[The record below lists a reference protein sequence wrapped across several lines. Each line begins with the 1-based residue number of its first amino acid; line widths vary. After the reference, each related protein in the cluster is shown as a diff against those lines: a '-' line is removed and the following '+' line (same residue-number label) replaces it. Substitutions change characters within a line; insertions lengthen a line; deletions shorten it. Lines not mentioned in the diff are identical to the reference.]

1 MTTTNQITTG
11 SESSNTM
18 NEGGAAGDSSSLL
31 LPGVHQEHEMRY
43 GLKTVYDLLVSAPDE
58 QIKRCQLAYRATL
71 GGEWADAVVHLR
83 QAALEA
89 GGQWAEDARDLA
101 DYLDGKIRT

>member
-1 MTTTNQITTG
+1 MTTNPNTTG
-11 SESSNTM
+11 SESSSSM
-18 NEGGAAGDSSSLL
+18 SVGDAAGEGGSLL

-43 GLKTVYDLLVSAPDE
+43 GLKTVYDLLESVPDE

-89 GGQWAEDARDLA
+89 GGQWAEDARALA